1 MLALLTFHAAPT
13 PAVEVLFVKVGPNA
27 RVVGRSAGQERAV
40 VLIHGLTLHPISRD
54 KVAKAQL
61 RPWQQ
66 QDSTLV
72 KEVSRHA
79 DVYALAYG
87 QTTPCE
93 RIAESP
99 LLLNHL
105 RSLKKSGYREIVLVG
120 HSAGGLIARQIVED
134 HDDIGITKV
143 IQVCSPN
150 GGSNWAALK
159 AARTVQKPFL
169 ASLTHAAREKFLK
182 ERKDKRIPAAIQFAC
197 VVAIVHLGGDMLV
210 SCKSQ
215 WTEDLQA
222 QGIPAHL
229 LKTSHWDAVRSPK
242 GAELLGRLVD
252 AAQNRWDERTVREA
266 RKKLLGG

>member
-1 MLALLTFHAAPT
+1 
-13 PAVEVLFVKVGPNA
+13 
-27 RVVGRSAGQERAV
+27 
-40 VLIHGLTLHPISRD
+40 
-54 KVAKAQL
+54 
-61 RPWQQ
+61 
-66 QDSTLV
+66 
-72 KEVSRHA
+72 
-79 DVYALAYG
+79 
-87 QTTPCE
+87 
-93 RIAESP
+93 
-99 LLLNHL
+99 
-105 RSLKKSGYREIVLVG
+105 VLVG

-150 GGSNWAALK
+150 GGTNWAALK
-159 AARTVQKPFL
+159 AARAVQKPFL
-169 ASLTHAAREKFLK
+169 ASLTHASREKFLK
-182 ERKDKRIPAAIQFAC
+182 ERKDKRIPTAIQFAC

-229 LKTSHWDAVRSPK
+229 LKATHWDAVRSPK

-252 AAQNRWDERTVREA
+252 EAQQRWDEGAVREA